1 MTKEI
6 ANRIKPAEA
15 LIHYLAIRNVSY
27 TLIDLCDSAVGL
39 TRDLDVHMDLDK
51 QLHIA
56 GNLAGNNS
64 TKIVDCL
71 GISGTAK
78 NLASV
83 IGGLNTALKIE
94 REILRLQNFLE
105 KKHPEYFHGLSDEAK
120 SRIKNL
126 ESQIRFLHSKYL
138 EEVLDPNIRSS
149 NES

>member
-64 TKIVDCL
+64 TKIIDCL

-78 NLASV
+78 NLATV
-83 IGGLNTALKIE
+83 IGGLKTALKIE
-94 REILRLQNFLE
+94 REILRLQIFLE
-105 KKHPEYFHGLSDEAK
+105 KKHPEYFHGLSDDANV
-120 SRIKNL
+120 RIKIL
-126 ESQIRFLHSKYL
+126 ETKIKHLHIKYL
-138 EEVLDPNIRSS
+138 EETL
-149 NES
+149 